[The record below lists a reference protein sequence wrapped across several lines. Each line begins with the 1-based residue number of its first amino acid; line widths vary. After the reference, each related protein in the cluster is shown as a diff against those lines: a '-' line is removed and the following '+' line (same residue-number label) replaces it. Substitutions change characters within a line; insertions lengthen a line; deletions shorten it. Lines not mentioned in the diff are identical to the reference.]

1 MTGKGWTWLGSDGS
15 TSSTFKRSPNLQ
27 SAMQGMVGTRP
38 RGGKG
43 AIYEKFLK
51 EWKKSERNEY
61 PGIIHT
67 SRIEQVWQLSQ
78 DRGGEK
84 GGYSL
89 PISFHSQRL

>member
-43 AIYEKFLK
+43 SIYEKFLK
-51 EWKKSERNEY
+51 QWKNSEPNEL

-67 SRIEQVWQLSQ
+67 SRIEQV
-78 DRGGEK
+78 RN
-84 GGYSL
+84 SL
-89 PISFHSQRL
+89 FDNRKLMQKIITNHI